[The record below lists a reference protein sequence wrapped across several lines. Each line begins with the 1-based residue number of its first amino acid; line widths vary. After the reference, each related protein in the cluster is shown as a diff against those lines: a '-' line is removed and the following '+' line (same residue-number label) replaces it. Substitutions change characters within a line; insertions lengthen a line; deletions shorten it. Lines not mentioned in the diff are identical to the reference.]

1 MNKNA
6 GEIKKKMRK
15 ARVLVEKDSS
25 ASAGPV
31 CGPAARA
38 ACGAA
43 SEVLARRRVQRCWD
57 VLLFSAGAYGCGAET
72 ASSLAGVRVFWP
84 WSQSLTTSWTRAT
97 IQLEPWRIL
106 ALSCFRLIPD

>member
-1 MNKNA
+1 
-6 GEIKKKMRK
+6 MRK

-31 CGPAARA
+31 CRPAAR
-38 ACGAA
+38 GAA

-84 WSQSLTTSWTRAT
+84 WSQSL
-97 IQLEPWRIL
+97 
-106 ALSCFRLIPD
+106 